1 MNFEI
6 PDDKVIKI
14 SEAEKFVECLKIALR
29 ECNCSNVSYNKLGPI
44 TLEFSD
50 GSSIGCVRMW
60 YNAGLLPADVLEP
73 IKWPK

>member
-6 PDDKVIKI
+6 PDTKVVKI
-14 SEAEKFVECLKIALR
+14 SNAEKFTECLRIALK
-29 ECNCSNVSYNKLGPI
+29 ECECTNFTYNKFGPI
-44 TLEFSD
+44 TLEFAD
-50 GSSIGCVRMW
+50 GSTIGCVRMW